1 MPQSVAKTGK
11 EPDRENLYL
20 QVVLKGEEVE
30 KWQTIRDH
38 TGLKINSEVMR
49 HIIGDYHR
57 RHCKKAAN
65 IIIGS

>member
-11 EPDRENLYL
+11 ESDRENLYL

-30 KWQTIRDH
+30 KWQNIRDH

-57 RHCKKAAN
+57 RHCKTN
-65 IIIGS
+65 DIIIGS